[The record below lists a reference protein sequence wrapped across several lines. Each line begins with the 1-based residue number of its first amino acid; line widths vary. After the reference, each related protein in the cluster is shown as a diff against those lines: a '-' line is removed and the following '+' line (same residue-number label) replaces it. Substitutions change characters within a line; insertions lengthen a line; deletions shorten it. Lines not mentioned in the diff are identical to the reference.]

1 MFALL
6 RLASRVNLG
15 AEIGSSRARLG
26 EVAGEDRLEE
36 GAEDDLSAGSLGKRH
51 PEDQNKLEGVVEGEP
66 VHGADSA
73 LEDRQEGIDNPVRK
87 PLSVIDLAGGEQS
100 VQGVVAGDDE
110 SSNVDKELAS
120 NVEEDEEEVEA
131 GETEDSVGLGDGG
144 LLLEVVEGGVLGEL
158 DDGAVSEE
166 PSVIRE
172 RSEQ

>member
-1 MFALL
+1 L
-6 RLASRVNLG
+6 RLPSQI
-15 AEIGSSRARLG
+15 E
-26 EVAGEDRLEE
+26 
-36 GAEDDLSAGSLGKRH
+36 KTY
-51 PEDQNKLEGVVEGEP
+51 
-66 VHGADSA
+66 
-73 LEDRQEGIDNPVRK
+73 
-87 PLSVIDLAGGEQS
+87 LSVIDLASGEQS

-158 DDGAVSEE
+158 HDSAVSEE

>member
-1 MFALL
+1 LQL
-6 RLASRVNLG
+6 PSQI
-15 AEIGSSRARLG
+15 E
-26 EVAGEDRLEE
+26 
-36 GAEDDLSAGSLGKRH
+36 KTY
-51 PEDQNKLEGVVEGEP
+51 
-66 VHGADSA
+66 
-73 LEDRQEGIDNPVRK
+73 
-87 PLSVIDLAGGEQS
+87 LSVIDLAGGEQS

>member
-1 MFALL
+1 L
-6 RLASRVNLG
+6 RLPSQIERTY
-15 AEIGSSRARLG
+15 
-26 EVAGEDRLEE
+26 
-36 GAEDDLSAGSLGKRH
+36 
-51 PEDQNKLEGVVEGEP
+51 
-66 VHGADSA
+66 
-73 LEDRQEGIDNPVRK
+73 
-87 PLSVIDLAGGEQS
+87 LSVIDLASGEQG

-131 GETEDSVGLGDGG
+131 GKTEDSVGLGDGG

-166 PSVIRE
+166 HSVIRK